1 MTRYAIRFLNPRQI
15 AVEGRYLA
23 GRIMFD
29 NRTLVTATR
38 RVVEILAGNGLMAIT
53 NNANYGKSVRFPFGE
68 TARLPIAT
76 TPLRLA
82 AGRGVPL
89 LPVSVIEVEPFRR
102 YRVAIGPEI
111 AAPANVPEDEAVA
124 AMAAAYIDYLLP
136 IVRAY
141 PDQWGGW
148 GSLGNTLA
156 AAAARMRGDASP
168 DPAAGT
174 TG

>member
-1 MTRYAIRFLNPRQI
+1 
-15 AVEGRYLA
+15 
-23 GRIMFD
+23 
-29 NRTLVTATR
+29 
-38 RVVEILAGNGLMAIT
+38 
-53 NNANYGKSVRFPFGE
+53 VRFPFGE

-111 AAPANVPEDEAVA
+111 AAPAEMPEEQAIA
-124 AMAAAYIDYLLP
+124 AMATAYTDYLLS
-136 IVRAY
+136 ILRAH

-148 GSLGNTLA
+148 GSLGNTLV

-174 TG
+174 AG